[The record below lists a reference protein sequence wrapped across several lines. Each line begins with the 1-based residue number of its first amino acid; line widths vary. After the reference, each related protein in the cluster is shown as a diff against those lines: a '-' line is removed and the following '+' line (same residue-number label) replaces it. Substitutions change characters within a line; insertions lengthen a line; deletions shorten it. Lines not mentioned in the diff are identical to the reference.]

1 MLKLIVLLLLL
12 FTLKSST
19 YAQDAKTDSL
29 KTATIAVT
37 DADKYLKINK
47 KIRKAFRHKNLNS
60 TSDYFKPTLQTT
72 SNPKF
77 LADSNYVKVYRH
89 TAFEST
95 VYQIPLNRTKV
106 VIVVVVVAGVVVTVI
121 VIAKIAEKIG
131 NGLANF
137 LGGVK

>member
-1 MLKLIVLLLLL
+1 MLKFIILLFLLLTQNTSL
-12 FTLKSST
+12 F
-19 YAQDAKTDSL
+19 AQDTKTDSA

-47 KIRKAFRHKNLNS
+47 KIRKAYRQKKLSS

-72 SNPKF
+72 SNASF
-77 LADSNYVKVYRH
+77 LTDSNYVKVYRH

-106 VIVVVVVAGVVVTVI
+106 VIVAVAVAGVVVTVI
-121 VIAKIAEKIG
+121 VIVKVMEKIG
-131 NGLANF
+131 NAFAGLF
-137 LGGVK
+137 GGIK